1 VAKAKMEPFDVTYFQ
16 TADSFRAWL
25 AEHHDSADALW
36 VGYWKKATGRPSVT
50 WEETVD
56 EALCY
61 GWIDGLRKRVDEHTY
76 TIRFTPR
83 RATSVWSRRNIG
95 RMEALSNQGRLA
107 PSGAEAFARRR
118 GKESGV
124 YSFEQERTPE
134 LSSEFVAT
142 LRANP
147 AAWED
152 WQSRPAGYRW
162 RVSHW
167 VMSAKRAETRERRLS
182 GLISDSAAGR
192 KVKPFR

>member
-1 VAKAKMEPFDVTYFQ
+1 MEPFDVTYFE

-25 AEHHDSADALW
+25 AENHESAEALW

-56 EALCY
+56 EALCF
-61 GWIDGLRKRVDEHTY
+61 GWIDGLRKTVDEQAY

-83 RATSVWSRRNIG
+83 RATSVWSRRNLG
-95 RMEALSNQGRLA
+95 RIEALSSQGRLA
-107 PSGAEAFARRR
+107 PSGAAAFAGRRID
-118 GKESGV
+118 KSDL

-134 LSSEFVAT
+134 LSSEFVAI
-142 LRANP
+142 LRANA
-147 AAWED
+147 AAWEH
-152 WQSRPAGYRW
+152 WQSRPPGYRW

-167 VMSAKRAETRERRLS
+167 VMSAKRADTRERRLS
-182 GLISDSAAGR
+182 ALISDSAAGL